1 MASLGRVTR
10 AGCLQGNSCKHGS
23 LKKNIMPNWS
33 CDTTGYKEVIPTGQ
47 ATTGRH
53 TAGPATAPWT
63 LEEAKS
69 VLECKSRQWNLVLGP
84 LGSLSW

>member
-23 LKKNIMPNWS
+23 LKKIL
-33 CDTTGYKEVIPTGQ
+33 CQTGVVIPQVTKKSFRQ
-47 ATTGRH
+47 DKPPQDAH

>member
-1 MASLGRVTR
+1 MTSLGRVTR

-47 ATTGRH
+47 ATTGRPH
-53 TAGPATAPWT
+53 CRTCNCSMDLGGS
-63 LEEAKS
+63 EE
-69 VLECKSRQWNLVLGP
+69 CSRMQV
-84 LGSLSW
+84 